1 MFREALQ
8 GVVEGTEGGLA
19 GILMDSQGI
28 PIETYYK
35 EDAAFDIEAVGV
47 ESSPVLKAIQRA
59 TEMLEA
65 GDAREV
71 YFSSEKLVTIIRVL
85 NQEYFMALALDPT
98 GNFGK
103 ARYLMRCVA
112 PKLSEELS

>member
-19 GILMDSQGI
+19 SILMDAQGI
-28 PIETYYK
+28 PIEVYHK
-35 EDAAFDIEAVGV
+35 DGAPFDIEAVGV
-47 ESSPVLKAIQRA
+47 EASPVLKAIQRA
-59 TEMLEA
+59 TSMLEA

-85 NQEYFMALALDPT
+85 NQEYFLALALEPQ

-103 ARYLMRCVA
+103 ARYLLRCLA
-112 PKLSEELS
+112 PRLCEELS